1 MEDKVAQMVKQII
14 RMQYVY
20 ENLRLREAIK
30 DALQNNSTGERAKW
44 ASSERMTSEESTA
57 KT

>member
-1 MEDKVAQMVKQII
+1 MAQMVKQII

-30 DALQNNSTGERAKW
+30 DALQNNSTGERAK
-44 ASSERMTSEESTA
+44 
-57 KT
+57 